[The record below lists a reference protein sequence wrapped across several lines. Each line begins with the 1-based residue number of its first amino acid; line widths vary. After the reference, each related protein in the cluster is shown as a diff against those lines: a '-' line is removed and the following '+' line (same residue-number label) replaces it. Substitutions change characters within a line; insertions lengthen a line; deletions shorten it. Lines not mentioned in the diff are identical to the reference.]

1 MSTYGRSVVV
11 WTPSAS
17 KENQGQQEFVV
28 AVEKVDSSYSI
39 RSVVC
44 TEYFN

>member
-1 MSTYGRSVVV
+1 MSSYRRSVVV

-28 AVEKVDSSYSI
+28 AVEKVDTVYAALFAQYTL
-39 RSVVC
+39 V
-44 TEYFN
+44 E